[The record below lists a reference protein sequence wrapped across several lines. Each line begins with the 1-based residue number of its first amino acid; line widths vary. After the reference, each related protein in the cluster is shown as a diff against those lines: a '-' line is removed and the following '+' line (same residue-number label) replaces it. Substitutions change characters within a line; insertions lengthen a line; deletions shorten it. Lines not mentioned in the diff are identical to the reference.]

1 MTEAHLVT
9 QPQFKGD
16 LWRRQYN
23 ESRLICWLIY
33 LGGIGYRVFWFRAF
47 QENGYM
53 LLKCVICSLLLCN
66 LSSRKSA
73 QEEATTYRERQTLT
87 PCHWKS
93 SFLLIQDG
101 YPPWEITAEVQ
112 NYHGPRGNG
121 SLVLQSLYFTFFT
134 TGILKCYQ
142 FPCQCH
148 LQPSSPN
155 AHWQYKPPFHS
166 HSNHHFLLARCLRRS
181 SVTVFRTV
189 RAEAGVTSCWLS
201 STIKEPLVLWLECG
215 LDALR
220 RVTSAWPKR

>member
-9 QPQFKGD
+9 QPQFKGY

-47 QENGYM
+47 QENGFM

-155 AHWQYKPPFHS
+155 AHWQYKHPLPLPPQPPLSLSTLLEKKFCDCLQDSEGRGWS
-166 HSNHHFLLARCLRRS
+166 HLLL
-181 SVTVFRTV
+181 T
-189 RAEAGVTSCWLS
+189 L
-201 STIKEPLVLWLECG
+201 IYY
-215 LDALR
+215 
-220 RVTSAWPKR
+220 